1 MYQLMDRLARFFA
14 ILGGIVLSLL
24 IVQTCLSILGR
35 TINTILHSDP
45 VQAAAPDLASA
56 LLSTG
61 VSSISGAFEMVEA
74 GMAFVIFAFLPL
86 CQISGAH
93 ASVDIFTARLPAR
106 FNTFLRAIIEVIF
119 ALVIVIIA
127 WQLLQGMLSKLR
139 TGQTT
144 LILEFPVWWPYALSL
159 IAAVASAIIAV
170 YVAASRVVELA
181 LGRQILPTEL
191 EAEH

>member
-35 TINTILHSDP
+35 TINTILHSDV

-61 VSSISGAFEMVEA
+61 VSSINGAFEMVEA

-93 ASVDIFTARLPAR
+93 ASVDIFTSRLPAR
-106 FNTFLRAIIEVIF
+106 INTFLRAIIEVIF

-127 WQLLQGMLSKLR
+127 WQLLHGMLSKLR

-170 YVAASRVVELA
+170 YVAASRVAELA

>member
-35 TINTILHSDP
+35 TINTILHSDV

-61 VSSISGAFEMVEA
+61 VSSINGAFEMVEA

-93 ASVDIFTARLPAR
+93 ASVDIFTSRLPAR
-106 FNTFLRAIIEVIF
+106 VNTFLRAIIEVIF

-127 WQLLQGMLSKLR
+127 WQLLHGMLSKLR

-170 YVAASRVVELA
+170 YVAASRVAELA

>member
-35 TINTILHSDP
+35 TINTILHSDV
-45 VQAAAPDLASA
+45 VQAAAPDFASA

-61 VSSISGAFEMVEA
+61 VSSINGAFEMVEA

-93 ASVDIFTARLPAR
+93 ASVDIFTSRLPAR
-106 FNTFLRAIIEVIF
+106 INTFLRAIIEVVF

-170 YVAASRVVELA
+170 YVAASRVAELA

>member
-1 MYQLMDRLARFFA
+1 MYQLMDRIARFFA
-14 ILGGIVLSLL
+14 ILGGIVLSFL

-35 TINTILHSDP
+35 TINTILHSDA

-61 VSSISGAFEMVEA
+61 VSSINGAFEMVEA

-93 ASVDIFTARLPAR
+93 ASVDIFTSRLPAR
-106 FNTFLRAIIEVIF
+106 VNTFLRAIIEAIF
-119 ALVIVIIA
+119 ALVIIIIA
-127 WQLLQGMLSKLR
+127 WQLSQGMLSKLR

-170 YVAASRVVELA
+170 YVAVSRVLELA